1 MAARMASVVDGVGDG
16 GGMMRRWCGCGDEVR
31 GGCDDGD
38 DDESGGRMEGER
50 RVEASCSGDRLDR
63 VTRITFGFGRK
74 SPPEKFSGGGAT
86 VVAGSGGGGGWPD
99 SLREKREL

>member
-38 DDESGGRMEGER
+38 DDESGGGGET
-50 RVEASCSGDRLDR
+50 RVEARGSADRVDRLMR
-63 VTRITFGFGRK
+63 SIFGFGRK
-74 SPPEKFSGGGAT
+74 TRRKSFPAAAGGGRRW
-86 VVAGSGGGGGWPD
+86 VVAG
-99 SLREKREL
+99 

>member
-38 DDESGGRMEGER
+38 DDESGGVMAAA
-50 RVEASCSGDRLDR
+50 VESFTHSKHDEQQFESLDTSEF
-63 VTRITFGFGRK
+63 V
-74 SPPEKFSGGGAT
+74 E
-86 VVAGSGGGGGWPD
+86 
-99 SLREKREL
+99 ELELVEE